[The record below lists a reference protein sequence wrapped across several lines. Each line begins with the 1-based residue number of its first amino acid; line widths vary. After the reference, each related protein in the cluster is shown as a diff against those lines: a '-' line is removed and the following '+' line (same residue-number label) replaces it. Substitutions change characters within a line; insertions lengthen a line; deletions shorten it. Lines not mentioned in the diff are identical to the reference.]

1 MDIKNFFM
9 KFMKTL
15 IDNAVITAIIA
26 VTWLI
31 LGWLKSY
38 DIDSILLFPFNFIS
52 GALNGIDGGSFIGG
66 IIGKAI
72 VLMLLS
78 NLLKPQIFT
87 SNEITLIL
95 SKYIVQLKGLKP
107 SKILHYSKIKQI
119 FSNKHDNRNYNL
131 IGFGLAFIVYPF
143 ITGNGSF
150 QNSGV
155 SLLIAI
161 FLYKE
166 LKKQRSHII
175 TIVNSI
181 LRKFKKIQISRE
193 NIKKIIN
200 GNALGFSC
208 TVVYSIFN
216 QNNILPYSFG
226 IIIIIVGFFKLIK
239 ATKLKVE
246 VA

>member
-87 SNEITLIL
+87 SNDITKIL
-95 SKYIVQLKGLKP
+95 SKHIKQLKALKLP
-107 SKILHYSKIKQI
+107 KVLHYNKIKQI
-119 FSNKHDNRNYNL
+119 FINEHDKNGYNL